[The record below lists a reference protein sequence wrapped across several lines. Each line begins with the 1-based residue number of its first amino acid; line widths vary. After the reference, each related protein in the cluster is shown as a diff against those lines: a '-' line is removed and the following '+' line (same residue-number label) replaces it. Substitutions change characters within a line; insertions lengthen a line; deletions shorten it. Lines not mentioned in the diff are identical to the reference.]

1 MEKAGEKVQIGKR
14 PIKPHHM
21 STIRAE
27 HKQVPFFEGLEV
39 DGYRMPNGDFRVG
52 IEGASKVLGYNRNWL
67 GRALGRG
74 GSTVKTLQGLGF
86 TEQIEKVVAQSSRG
100 NDIEAGTISLE
111 DFNRLI
117 VYAVSKGKKAALA
130 LQLSLTRVA
139 LNDFFRDAFGEP
151 PLSIAEKRRLFYE
164 TYASTISPE
173 HWRQMDREDILRL
186 ALPGDEPHLQDGL
199 WNAWRGELED

>member
-1 MEKAGEKVQIGKR
+1 VEKAGEKVQIGKKT
-14 PIKPHHM
+14 IKLYYM
-21 STIRAE
+21 SISRAQ

-39 DGYRMPNGDFRVG
+39 DGYQMPNGDFRVG
-52 IEGASKVLGYNRNWL
+52 VEGAGKVLGYNRNWL
-67 GRALGRG
+67 GRALSRS

-86 TEQIEKVVAQSSRG
+86 TEQIEKVVAESIQG

-164 TYASTISPE
+164 TYASTISPK

-199 WNAWRGELED
+199 WNT